1 MARKLSTHFNSIRFR
16 DQRQVSWLDFEFK
29 LSTSVHPD
37 GWVGG
42 PLVGRELG
50 EVVELFLELIA
61 QKKSADLD
69 PRIDPK
75 LWRTKQNSGQTN
87 GSKKVFGNYLVLIL
101 ATGWYELSA
110 RKVVTGDELKFV
122 LVGSYNAKTL
132 RHDLKYL
139 ELNRKCIDVK
149 EKSNRVIKS
158 FDFESKTF

>member
-1 MARKLSTHFNSIRFR
+1 M
-16 DQRQVSWLDFEFK
+16 
-29 LSTSVHPD
+29 HPD

-101 ATGWYELSA
+101 AMG
-110 RKVVTGDELKFV
+110 
-122 LVGSYNAKTL
+122 
-132 RHDLKYL
+132 
-139 ELNRKCIDVK
+139 
-149 EKSNRVIKS
+149 
-158 FDFESKTF
+158 